1 MSSPDSRGTL
11 DILWSS
17 LFTII
22 ACTWTIQ
29 HLNIPEQRNNLRE
42 KSERR
47 RQRSEFCTK
56 EGRFFS
62 RLWYDIRN
70 GASEFWLDLMWS
82 IRGFWSNLKW
92 MLFTMIAPEFILG
105 KAIGDFV
112 GAWNLKKKMEEYAIR
127 DNVEWGLSHGFFANM
142 GGFRYIPKERE
153 KNIPTPSDAK
163 VQEKEDQTQPSTTTI
178 ETDSQPRQESLVLPK
193 SDLQLNIDGQ
203 DVVNSYI
210 LTGERILNLRSTNKM
225 GKLPGITA
233 TEIHD
238 RGKSNIFVKV
248 VAVIQVLWTAVQ
260 VIVRSVRGLTVSQLE
275 LVVTS
280 FSLCAIITYLF
291 LIQKPQGVQTATRPI
306 EIGFIVYEDQW
317 LRLRQFFLP
326 GRIKSDP
333 DFILDLPPPPRARVP
348 NDYIQVET
356 ERDLMPYPLGM
367 AIGGVLFGA
376 VHIAGWNLSFP
387 SSVDQELWHISSIL
401 MTFLLPIACLPLILG
416 GFDQDLFGILPLS
429 REIVLAVIRAWGFGF
444 GMLYMVARLIL
455 LVETFRT
462 LVFLPPDA
470 FVSTWV
476 SNIPNV
482 S

>member
-1 MSSPDSRGTL
+1 
-11 DILWSS
+11 
-17 LFTII
+17 
-22 ACTWTIQ
+22 
-29 HLNIPEQRNNLRE
+29 
-42 KSERR
+42 
-47 RQRSEFCTK
+47 
-56 EGRFFS
+56 
-62 RLWYDIRN
+62 
-70 GASEFWLDLMWS
+70 
-82 IRGFWSNLKW
+82 

-163 VQEKEDQTQPSTTTI
+163 VQEKEDQTQLSTTTI

-193 SDLQLNIDGQ
+193 SDLPLNIDGQ

-210 LTGERILNLRSTNKM
+210 LTGERILNLRSTNKIE
-225 GKLPGITA
+225 KLPGITA

-238 RGKSNIFVKV
+238 RGKSNVFVKV

-291 LIQKPQGVQTATRPI
+291 LTQKPQGVQTATRPI
-306 EIGFIVYEDQW
+306 EIDFIVYQDQW
-317 LRLRQFFLP
+317 FCLRKNFLP
-326 GRIKSDP
+326 AGIRNYP
-333 DFILDLPPPPRARVP
+333 EFALPPPPRARVP

-356 ERDLMPYPLGM
+356 EIDLMPYPLGM
-367 AIGGVLFGA
+367 AISGVLFGA

-387 SSVDQELWHISSIL
+387 SSVDQELWHISSVL
-401 MTFLLPIACLPLILG
+401 MTFLLPIACLPPILG
-416 GFDQDLFGILPLS
+416 DFDQILFEFLPFS
-429 REIVLAVIRAWGFGF
+429 DETMVTVIQGWGFGF

-482 S
+482 G